1 MKKKEFLAGT
11 VLLAASSALCLRLMK
26 KVGERLKKQ
35 QEKAIEEPRTSLR
48 TIRRALRTIVRENSD
63 EDNWI
68 MVSQVGNLLDKRYTD
83 FDVRNFGFSKL
94 TPFLES
100 LDMFEIKDMKKD
112 SSSPQKYVRLK

>member
-1 MKKKEFLAGT
+1 M
-11 VLLAASSALCLRLMK
+11 
-26 KVGERLKKQ
+26 
-35 QEKAIEEPRTSLR
+35 EEPRTSLR

-68 MVSQVGNLLDKRYTD
+68 IVGKVGNILDKRYPD

-100 LDMFEIKDMKKD
+100 LDMFDIQSMKKD
-112 SSSPQKYVRLK
+112 GNNFPQMYIRLR